1 MMMRFLFFLLLINIS
16 FSQKKPNIVLIMADD
31 LGYESISVNGGKSYL
46 TPNIDLLAKK
56 GVRFIN
62 CHSEPICTP
71 SRYSDTIG
79 ASVPLSDV
87 KIIMVS
93 SNNFKSFKLL

>member
-46 TPNIDLLAKK
+46 TPNIDMLAKK

-71 SRYSDTIG
+71 SR
-79 ASVPLSDV
+79 VR
-87 KIIMVS
+87 IMTG
-93 SNNFKSFKLL
+93 KTGKKLFRFC